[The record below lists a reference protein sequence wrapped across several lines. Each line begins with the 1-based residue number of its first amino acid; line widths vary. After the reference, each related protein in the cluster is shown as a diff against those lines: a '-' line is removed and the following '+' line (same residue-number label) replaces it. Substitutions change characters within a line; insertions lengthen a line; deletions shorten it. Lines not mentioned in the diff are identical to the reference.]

1 LTQKKMESLFMT
13 KIVDDTSNPNTL
25 VLENDIPLP
34 KDRRLGTG
42 ERLPPELKS
51 VMSSM
56 EVGQSF
62 FMETS
67 EEEQKPKIAAIR
79 ASIARYVD
87 SAQSTIDEN
96 WVFSV
101 RRENE
106 PFRLG
111 VRVWRMEDKVE
122 Q

>member
-1 LTQKKMESLFMT
+1 MT

-87 SAQSTIDEN
+87 SAQSAIDEN